1 MLSNFS
7 TIFLKLNNITSTKT
21 KLVNVNTNLFIVPS
35 FKKNLNNYIALSNQK
50 SFEIYSKYNTNTF
63 PKFSIL
69 DINKYKNENE
79 NENEKTKTN
88 TWKKYINPAY
98 IFIGCFY
105 IFLASFSQ
113 NINLL
118 VI

>member
-7 TIFLKLNNITSTKT
+7 TIFLKLNNITSTKS
-21 KLVNVNTNLFIVPS
+21 KLVNVNTNLFIGPS
-35 FKKNLNNYIALSNQK
+35 FKKNINNYIALSNQK

-69 DINKYKNENE
+69 DLNKNKKSE
-79 NENEKTKTN
+79 TN
-88 TWKKYINPAY
+88 ICKKYINTAY

-118 VI
+118 VV